1 MTSPR
6 LGAQDVREIARLARL
21 ALSEQEIAGFTERL
35 ASVLDYVSQIER
47 AEVAGA
53 PGPEEGEPR
62 SWRPDAA
69 SNPWGF
75 EVADRLLAAAPARDG
90 DLVVVPRVLDAE

>member
-6 LGAQDVREIARLARL
+6 LGADDVREIARLARL
-21 ALSEQEIAGFTERL
+21 DLSDQEIAGFTERL

-47 AEVAGA
+47 AEVGAAAG
-53 PGPEEGEPR
+53 PPEGQPR
-62 SWRPDAA
+62 PWRPDAA
-69 SNPWGF
+69 VNPQGF
-75 EVADRLLAAAPARDG
+75 DVADRLLAAAPARDG